1 MKTAARYHIVAALYV
16 ALEELGVVALPRD
29 CLLASLPLNYCNASF
44 LNGRFR
50 AALIYFEVPS
60 VDTMRGT
67 EGPRLF
73 LTPGA
78 AFLSS
83 PMAFWRTPA
92 VRVWIVELNI

>member
-1 MKTAARYHIVAALYV
+1 MKTAARYHIVAAFYV
-16 ALEELGVVALPRD
+16 ALEELGIVAPPRD
-29 CLLASLPLNYCNASF
+29 CLSASPPLSYCNASF

-60 VDTMRGT
+60 VNTMRGT
-67 EGPRLF
+67 EGLRPF